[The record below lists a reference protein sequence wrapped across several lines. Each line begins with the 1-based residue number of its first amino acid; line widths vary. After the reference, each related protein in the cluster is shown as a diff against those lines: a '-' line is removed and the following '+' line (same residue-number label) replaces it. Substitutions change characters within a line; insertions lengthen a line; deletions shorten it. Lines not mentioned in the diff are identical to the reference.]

1 MMKHNAIILSLILS
15 FLAFAPFKSQA
26 NQLPECNTSECIEYF
41 KAYRILTK
49 RGHSSAMAML
59 AEFYYTGYGTDKD
72 LDMALKWYRRAG
84 KYGVL
89 DAKYKAG
96 VLYLQDTPLKDVD
109 EGVEFLQFASKM
121 GHSQSSYLLGK
132 MYLGGGMVEQDL
144 ALADQYLAI
153 AYEENNFAARNYG
166 QILYLHE
173 STKDLPLSKLYAL
186 ISKDVVTLIPEKTVS
201 NQQTAAINFPQ
212 GEMETIDVQMDTF
225 EDMFGSH
232 ITQLNHMIPDTSKG
246 TGSNIAG
253 QTCAKM
259 WGCSSEGDGQR
270 IQDVMLSDWGLETL
284 QFRLEGSIFII
295 K

>member
-1 MMKHNAIILSLILS
+1 MKQNTIIFSLILS

-109 EGVEFLQFASKM
+109 EGVEFLKYASKM

-144 ALADQYLAI
+144 ALADQYLAR
-153 AYEENNFAARNYG
+153 AYEEKNLAARNYG
-166 QILYLHE
+166 QVLYLHE
-173 STKDLPLSKLYAL
+173 STKDLPLSNLYAL
-186 ISKDVVTLIPEKTVS
+186 ISKDVVTLTPEKTGS
-201 NQQTAAINFPQ
+201 NEQTAAI
-212 GEMETIDVQMDTF
+212 
-225 EDMFGSH
+225 
-232 ITQLNHMIPDTSKG
+232 MIPDTSKG